1 MHVQQVEA
9 QARRAV
15 EEAESR
21 TPEEVTQDHSQA
33 SQEIA
38 AFRLRE
44 EALLKQVQDLSKQ
57 LADSQ
62 NQFARDQM
70 RLNGTVLEQKVDQR
84 VEKMASFE
92 VRLNDVHQRLV
103 ALESWGEEP
112 IEEFGRLFVPLFR
125 VCNPQKGPQSQNLS
139 RKTMMRRIHVYTCP
153 RWKDVSSVRMP
164 ALPDSAGGFRAW
176 KNAFLPLII
185 SLDSSDESH
194 LYQWL
199 LQAFNARSPQ
209 DITHL

>member
-21 TPEEVTQDHSQA
+21 SPEEVIQDHSQA

-38 AFRLRE
+38 ALRLSASQAIYNQDKLLRSDFRARE
-44 EALLKQVQDLSKQ
+44 EALLKQVQELRKQ
-57 LADSQ
+57 FADSQ

-70 RLNGTVLEQKVDQR
+70 RLNGTVLEQKVGQR

-112 IEEFGRLFVPLFR
+112 IEEFDRLFVPLLR
-125 VCNPQKGPQSQNLS
+125 VCNPQKGPQSQNLP
-139 RKTMMRRIHVYTCP
+139 RKTMMRRIHVYTCIYM
-153 RWKDVSSVRMP
+153 S
-164 ALPDSAGGFRAW
+164 
-176 KNAFLPLII
+176 
-185 SLDSSDESH
+185 
-194 LYQWL
+194 
-199 LQAFNARSPQ
+199 
-209 DITHL
+209 